1 METVDK
7 EDAKKAYTDG
17 EYIYIPI
24 GLTPS
29 EIKDYTKT
37 IKDSLSYTNHNED
50 VVILKWWIHDAIYV
64 AITDLGYEYKESQRK
79 E

>member
-24 GLTPS
+24 GLTPW
-29 EIKDYTKT
+29 EIEGYAKT
-37 IKDSLSYTNHNED
+37 IKNSLSYTNHNENA
-50 VVILKWWIHDAIYV
+50 VIVKWWIHDTIFA
-64 AITDLGYEYKESQRK
+64 AITDLGYEYK
-79 E
+79 